1 MPYEQFSSF
10 EHMCK
15 EKQISILDTKFQE
28 TVKVIIEV
36 TKIDKEAIYHEIT
49 KKQLNLQNVKVIE
62 EKYIHVKS
70 DKKQ

>member
-15 EKQISILDTKFQE
+15 EKQISILD
-28 TVKVIIEV
+28 IIEV